1 MGLDALIYKCPK
13 CSTEM
18 PYPPRNYNICPNREC
33 FVEFGYDYPECEDD
47 GTPFRE
53 ED

>member
-1 MGLDALIYKCPK
+1 LIYKCPK